1 MLITPDAERTMCT
14 HLGVAGKIS
23 EKDIDEKAIKN
34 SEITF
39 LEGYLWDKGD
49 PKKAF
54 EKAISLSNKSA
65 ISLSDKFC
73 VDRHKTNFLNWLKIN

>member
-49 PKKAF
+49 PKKHLIKPF
-54 EKAISLSNKSA
+54 HFQINLQCHYQ
-65 ISLSDKFC
+65 I
-73 VDRHKTNFLNWLKIN
+73 NFVLIDTRLIF